1 MGEAVVEVPVLFNFF
16 AADQDP
22 VLRRVACVPGSGSCV
37 DQEGYGGMEPVVCG
51 RALETGERD
60 GGEENDE
67 ELWEEVPEGEEG
79 WEEDEEGD
87 DDGDDVSGDTM
98 PPAATIEVPA
108 GKVHRTCRYDAGG
121 GVGVW

>member
-1 MGEAVVEVPVLFNFF
+1 
-16 AADQDP
+16 
-22 VLRRVACVPGSGSCV
+22 
-37 DQEGYGGMEPVVCG
+37 MEPVVCG